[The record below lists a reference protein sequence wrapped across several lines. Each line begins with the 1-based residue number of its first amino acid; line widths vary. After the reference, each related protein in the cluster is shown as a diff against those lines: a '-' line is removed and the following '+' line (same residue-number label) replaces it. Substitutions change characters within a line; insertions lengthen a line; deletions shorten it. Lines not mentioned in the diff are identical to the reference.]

1 MPKVLFYIGTA
12 FCLFLA
18 LTSAG
23 EVARELQ
30 GSGSAFAAVQGGAAF
45 GGSRAAWAVLV
56 ALLAGLAVAAIF
68 LRMAALLAP
77 RNLFGAFVGVFAVSG
92 ALAALSGLLLL
103 EVRMM
108 AFVRRAAVADGATLG
123 ALAEMH
129 FAAYLLL
136 GYFVSVSMLTLRPY
150 FRVQASRILSVLVFL
165 PLPLFFLIVS
175 QELFVPSSA
184 GPVPASTP
192 GSIVFFAILSVLFFA
207 IAIHCVRHR
216 HLFLEM
222 TNLRE
227 LLDSRVDLNGRGGAR
242 PARVAFDS

>member
-1 MPKVLFYIGTA
+1 MPKLLFYTGTA

-18 LTSAG
+18 LTGAG

-30 GSGSAFAAVQGGAAF
+30 GGGASFAAIHNGMPFVSPRGG
-45 GGSRAAWAVLV
+45 WAIVI

-77 RNLFGAFVGVFAVSG
+77 RNLFGAFVGVFAVAG
-92 ALAALSGLLLL
+92 AMAALSGVLLLQA
-103 EVRMM
+103 RMT
-108 AFVRRAAVADGATLG
+108 AIVRRAADMASLRPLSDV
-123 ALAEMH
+123 H

-136 GYFVSVSMLTLRPY
+136 GYFASVAMLALRPY

-165 PLPLFFLIVS
+165 PLPLFFLIVA
-175 QELFVPSSA
+175 QEVFVGPST
-184 GPVPASTP
+184 GVLPASSP
-192 GSIVFFAILSVLFFA
+192 GSIVFYAIMSVLFFA
-207 IAIHCVRHR
+207 IAVHCVRHR

-227 LLDSRVDLNGRGGAR
+227 LLDSRVDLAGRGTR
-242 PARVAFDS
+242 PVRAAFES

>member
-30 GSGSAFAAVQGGAAF
+30 GGGAAF
-45 GGSRAAWAVLV
+45 AALQNGSAVVGSRAAWAILV

-77 RNLFGAFVGVFAVSG
+77 RNLFGAFVGVFAICG
-92 ALAALSGLLLL
+92 ALCALSGLALL
-103 EVRMM
+103 EMRMLS
-108 AFVRRAAVADGATLG
+108 FLRRAPGADNATLR
-123 ALAEMH
+123 ALGEMH

-136 GYFVSVSMLTLRPY
+136 GYFVSVSMLALRPY

-165 PLPLFFLIVS
+165 PLPLFFLIVA
-175 QELFVPSSA
+175 QELFVSSSSA
-184 GPVPASTP
+184 PLPASSP
-192 GSIVFFAILSVLFFA
+192 GSIVFFAVLSVLFFA
-207 IAIHCVRHR
+207 IAMHCVRHR

-227 LLDSRVDLNGRGGAR
+227 LLDSRVDLNPRSPR
-242 PARVAFDS
+242 PVRVAFDS

>member
-1 MPKVLFYIGTA
+1 MPKFLFYIGTA

-18 LTSAG
+18 LSSAG

-30 GSGSAFAAVQGGAAF
+30 GGGAAF
-45 GGSRAAWAVLV
+45 AAAQNVSGAGASRAAWAVLV
-56 ALLAGLAVAAIF
+56 TLLAGLAVSAIF

-77 RNLFGAFVGVFAVSG
+77 RNLFGAFVGVFAVAG
-92 ALAALSGLLLL
+92 ALAALSGLALL
-103 EVRMM
+103 ELRMLSLL
-108 AFVRRAAVADGATLG
+108 RRATADNATFR

-136 GYFVSVSMLTLRPY
+136 GYFVAVSMLALRPY

-165 PLPLFFLIVS
+165 PLPLFFLIVA
-175 QELFVPSSA
+175 QELFVSASAAPS
-184 GPVPASTP
+184 PASSP
-192 GSIVFFAILSVLFFA
+192 GSIVFFAVMSVLFFA
-207 IAIHCVRHR
+207 IAVHCVRHR

-242 PARVAFDS
+242 PVRVAFDS

>member
-30 GSGSAFAAVQGGAAF
+30 GRGAAFAALESGPGV
-45 GGSRAAWAVLV
+45 GSAHGAWAILV

-77 RNLFGAFVGVFAVSG
+77 RNLFGAFVGVFAISG
-92 ALAALSGLLLL
+92 ALAALSGLLFL
-103 EVRMM
+103 EARMI
-108 AFVRRAAVADGATLG
+108 FFLRRGVDVATLR
-123 ALAEMH
+123 ALGEMH

-136 GYFVSVSMLTLRPY
+136 GHFVSVSMLALRPY
-150 FRVQASRILSVLVFL
+150 FRVQASRILSVLVVL
-165 PLPLFFLIVS
+165 PLPLFFLIVA
-175 QELFVPSSA
+175 QELFVTSSTE
-184 GPVPASTP
+184 PLPASSP
-192 GSIVFFAILSVLFFA
+192 GSIVFFAVLSALFFA
-207 IAIHCVRHR
+207 IAVHCVRHR

-227 LLDSRVDLNGRGGAR
+227 LLDSRVDLNGRSAR
-242 PARVAFDS
+242 PVRVAFDS